1 MANGLWLM
9 GRSEKLIA
17 AGSHFIARSLWL
29 VLPITFVI

>member
-1 MANGLWLM
+1 MAGC
-9 GRSEKLIA
+9 EKLIA